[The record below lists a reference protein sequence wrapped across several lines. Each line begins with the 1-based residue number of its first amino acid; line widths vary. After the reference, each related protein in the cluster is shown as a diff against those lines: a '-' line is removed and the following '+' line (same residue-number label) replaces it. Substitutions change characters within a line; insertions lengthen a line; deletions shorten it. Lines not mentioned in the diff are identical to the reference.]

1 MRITTI
7 KPTANFAPAPLAQ
20 AVSRRPFWLRP
31 IAAAVLGIFVASA
44 STQALALALGRISVQ
59 SSIGEP
65 LRAEID
71 IPDINADEAA
81 SLRTTVAS
89 PDAFKAA
96 GLDYNNAINDL
107 KITLLKRPDGR
118 SYLRLVGDKTINDPF
133 VDLILEANWAAGRVV
148 RDYTLLFD
156 PPATKPAPAAA
167 ITAPQ
172 AASAP
177 AAAPSAPA
185 ASPSP
190 APASASST
198 PSNNAPATERT
209 APVRAASVA
218 KEKIAVLAKKP
229 AATAKDGQIKVNPGD
244 TAGRIAASVTP
255 TGVSLDQMLLALL
268 QANPQAFIAGDI
280 NRVKSGALLT
290 VPTAEQAGGTPTAQ
304 AKQMLYAQSKDFNE
318 FRRKLAQNA
327 PKAAQSPADRSAT
340 GTVQA
345 KVDDKKL
352 AAATPDKLTLSKGGV
367 QSKAVSKEDAI
378 AKDKASKD
386 ASARV
391 AELSK
396 NISDLNKL
404 NAAPAA
410 APSAAPATAANT
422 AKPAA
427 LKADTSLALG
437 AGAAAAGVA
446 AVGAGLL
453 AKAGSAPAVTSTA
466 ASPSVP
472 VTPVPATSAPTST
485 STPTLAV
492 VAASTPA
499 AVSATLST
507 APVGTKAA
515 STVTVASAT
524 TSTASASVAAASA
537 PAPAVVKVAKAP
549 PPPPAPE
556 PSFVEELMDNPLVL
570 PAAGGL
576 VAALGGFA
584 FWRSRQ
590 RKKNVQ
596 VDSSFLESRLQPDS
610 FFGASGGQRVDT
622 AEAGTSATASSMV
635 YSPSQLDAAG
645 DVDPVAEADVYLA
658 YGRDLQAEE
667 ILKEAMRTNPSRV
680 AVHFK
685 LLEIY
690 AKRRDVKA
698 FEVVAAEAY
707 GLCQGQGD
715 QWQAASE
722 LGRELDPANP
732 MYKAGGQPQPA
743 HVASAAT
750 SAAFAASTMPQAI
763 APEYAQADQP
773 DVDLDLDFSMG
784 DEPDHSATSPV
795 HVQPTIAFAA
805 QAEPEPTVDFP
816 FEPMGLD
823 PAPMPPSASAA
834 GNGAL
839 EFSSNDLNFSM
850 DDISFDSPAPAPA
863 PAPVASANGALEFD
877 LGSLSLDLP
886 KLSPAGAGASL
897 AHEAISDEAG
907 ELETKLALAEE
918 FSAIGDID
926 GARSLA
932 QEVVDFGSG
941 ALKTKAQKFISA
953 LA

>member
-1 MRITTI
+1 MRSTTI
-7 KPTANFAPAPLAQ
+7 KPTANLAPAPLAQ
-20 AVSRRPFWLRP
+20 AVSRRPFWLHP
-31 IAAAVLGIFVASA
+31 IAAAVLGIFVAST

-71 IPDINADEAA
+71 IPDINAEEAA
-81 SLRTTVAS
+81 SLRAAVAT

-96 GLDYNNAINDL
+96 GLEYNNAINDL

-118 SYLRLVGDKTINDPF
+118 SYLRMVGDKTINDPF
-133 VDLILEANWAAGRVV
+133 VDLILEVNWASGRVV

-156 PPATKPAPAAA
+156 PPVTRTPAAA
-167 ITAPQ
+167 VTAPQ
-172 AASAP
+172 LASAP
-177 AAAPSAPA
+177 AAVAPSPA
-185 ASPSP
+185 ASPAPAAQSALP
-190 APASASST
+190 APANASAAVQARTT
-198 PSNNAPATERT
+198 PARPVPAQQKKTN
-209 APVRAASVA
+209 SVA
-218 KEKIAVLAKKP
+218 KTADGKI
-229 AATAKDGQIKVNPGD
+229 TVNPGD
-244 TAGRIAASVTP
+244 TAGRIASSLVPA
-255 TGVSLDQMLLALL
+255 GVSLDQMLLALL

-280 NRVKSGALLT
+280 NRVKAGALLT
-290 VPTAEQAGGTPTAQ
+290 APSAEQAGGTPTAQ
-304 AKQMLYAQSKDFNE
+304 AKQMLYAQSKDFND

-327 PKAAQSPADRSAT
+327 PKAAQSAADRSAT

-345 KVDDKKL
+345 KVDDKKQ

-367 QSKAVSKEDAI
+367 QSKTASKEDAI
-378 AKDKASKD
+378 AKEKASKD

-404 NAAPAA
+404 TAAPAVAATANAAPAA
-410 APSAAPATAANT
+410 ATSAG
-422 AKPAA
+422 KPAA
-427 LKADTSLALG
+427 VAKVDATVALG
-437 AGAAAAGVA
+437 AGGTAAVAAG
-446 AVGAGLL
+446 AVGAGLV
-453 AKAGSAPAVTSTA
+453 AKAGSASTVTSTS
-466 ASPSVP
+466 ASPSTSSTV
-472 VTPVPATSAPTST
+472 VATPLLAPAT
-485 STPTLAV
+485 
-492 VAASTPA
+492 AS
-499 AVSATLST
+499 
-507 APVGTKAA
+507 GA
-515 STVTVASAT
+515 STVTAVASISPSTPTSAT
-524 TSTASASVAAASA
+524 VTATATATATAASA
-537 PAPAVVKVAKAP
+537 PAPVAAKVAKAP
-549 PPPPAPE
+549 PPPVPPE
-556 PSFVEELMDNPLVL
+556 PSLMEELMDNPLVL

-576 VAALGGFA
+576 LAALGGFA

-610 FFGASGGQRVDT
+610 FFGASGGQRIDT
-622 AEAGTSATASSMV
+622 AEASSSATGSSMV

-698 FEVVAAEAY
+698 FEVVAVEAY
-707 GLCQGQGD
+707 GLSQGQGE
-715 QWQAASE
+715 QWQQAAE
-722 LGRELDPANP
+722 LGRELDPENP

-743 HVASAAT
+743 YVAAPAA

-763 APEYAQADQP
+763 SPGYPQPDQT
-773 DVDLDLDFSMG
+773 DVDLDLDFSLG
-784 DEPDHSATSPV
+784 DEPDHSATSPI
-795 HVQPTIAFAA
+795 HVQATQAFSA
-805 QAEPEPTVDFP
+805 QREPEPTVDFP
-816 FEPMGLD
+816 FEPMATA
-823 PAPMPPSASAA
+823 PAPLTGGHAPA
-834 GNGAL
+834 NDAL
-839 EFSSNDLNFSM
+839 EFSSNDLNFSI
-850 DDISFDSPAPAPA
+850 DDISFDVPA
-863 PAPVASANGALEFD
+863 PAPVASAGASSGALEFD

-886 KLSPAGAGASL
+886 SISPASAPARASV
-897 AHEAISDEAG
+897 APAQAADEEAG

-918 FSAIGDID
+918 FSAIGDLD

-941 ALKTKAQKFISA
+941 ALKAKAQRFISA